1 MNVRKI
7 RVKTEAPVLMK
18 SETINATAEM
28 GTWVWTAKPPS
39 TTVNKF
45 NVKMVVSA
53 TAYPKQPRLNVYAPL
68 GLREPVA
75 TKLLKKIVKTTSVC
89 LILAK
94 MAVLA
99 SKTLTDIPAIAPQA
113 SKALIA
119 GLTMMALM
127 TIPVFPILAKVTV
140 FVRKMT
146 LPQVAIFVKIWLVP
160 FPVARVQRFAAKPRK
175 MEFSSV
181 NVLVIKFP
189 DLPMK
194 TVLNAVLNSMVL
206 TVMSVLRGTGVQV
219 RNFLIECCDSSAS
232 PLCVELR
239 SE

>member
-18 SETINATAEM
+18 SKLTNASAEM
-28 GTWVWTAKPPS
+28 GIWVWTAKPPS
-39 TTVNKF
+39 TTANKF
-45 NVKMVVSA
+45 NVKMAASA
-53 TAYPKQPRLNVYAPL
+53 TAYPRQHRLNVNAPL
-68 GLREPVA
+68 GLREPA
-75 TKLLKKIVKTTSVC
+75 AIRLLKKIVKTTSVC

-119 GLTMMALM
+119 GLTMMTLM
-127 TIPVFPILAKVTV
+127 TIRVIPILAKGTV

-146 LPQVAIFVKIWLVP
+146 LQQVAIFVKIWLATN
-160 FPVARVQRFAAKPRK
+160 ARFQRFAVKPRK
-175 MEFSSV
+175 MKFSSV
-181 NVLVIKFP
+181 NVPIIKFP

-194 TVLNAVLNSMVL
+194 TVLSAVLNSMVL
-206 TVMSVLRGTGVQV
+206 TVMSVLRGTGLQV
-219 RNFLIECCDSSAS
+219 NLFKN
-232 PLCVELR
+232 PLFQ
-239 SE
+239 

>member
-7 RVKTEAPVLMK
+7 RVKTEAPVLTK

-28 GTWVWTAKPPS
+28 GIWVWTAKSPS
-39 TTVNKF
+39 TTANKF
-45 NVKMVVSA
+45 NVKMAVSV

-99 SKTLTDIPAIAPQA
+99 SKTLTDIPVFAPQA

-127 TIPVFPILAKVTV
+127 KILVVPILATVTV
-140 FVRKMT
+140 FVK
-146 LPQVAIFVKIWLVP
+146 
-160 FPVARVQRFAAKPRK
+160 
-175 MEFSSV
+175 
-181 NVLVIKFP
+181 
-189 DLPMK
+189 
-194 TVLNAVLNSMVL
+194 
-206 TVMSVLRGTGVQV
+206 
-219 RNFLIECCDSSAS
+219 
-232 PLCVELR
+232 
-239 SE
+239 

>member
-28 GTWVWTAKPPS
+28 GIWVWTAKPPS
-39 TTVNKF
+39 TTANKF
-45 NVKMVVSA
+45 NVRMAVFA

-127 TIPVFPILAKVTV
+127 TIPVFPILATVTV
-140 FVRKMT
+140 FVRKMP

-160 FPVARVQRFAAKPRK
+160 VPVARLQRFAVKPRK
-175 MEFSSV
+175 MEFLNV
-181 NVLVIKFP
+181 NVPIIKFP
-189 DLPMK
+189 DLLMK
-194 TVLNAVLNSMVL
+194 IVLDAVLNSMVL
-206 TVMSVLRGTGVQV
+206 TVKSVLRGTGLQV
-219 RNFLIECCDSSAS
+219 NLFKN
-232 PLCVELR
+232 PLFQ
-239 SE
+239 

>member
-18 SETINATAEM
+18 SETTNATAEM

-75 TKLLKKIVKTTSVC
+75 TKLLKKIVKTTNVG

-113 SKALIA
+113 SQALIA

-194 TVLNAVLNSMVL
+194 AVLNAVLNSMVL
-206 TVMSVLRGTGVQV
+206 TVMSVLRGTGVQGMPV
-219 RNFLIECCDSSAS
+219 KI
-232 PLCVELR
+232 
-239 SE
+239 

>member
-1 MNVRKI
+1 MQ
-7 RVKTEAPVLMK
+7 

-28 GTWVWTAKPPS
+28 GIWVWNAKPPS
-39 TTVNKF
+39 TTANKF

-68 GLREPVA
+68 VLREFVA

-99 SKTLTDIPAIAPQA
+99 SKTLTDIPVFAPQA

-127 TIPVFPILAKVTV
+127 KILVVPILVTVTV
-140 FVRKMT
+140 FV
-146 LPQVAIFVKIWLVP
+146 I
-160 FPVARVQRFAAKPRK
+160 
-175 MEFSSV
+175 
-181 NVLVIKFP
+181 
-189 DLPMK
+189 
-194 TVLNAVLNSMVL
+194 
-206 TVMSVLRGTGVQV
+206 
-219 RNFLIECCDSSAS
+219 
-232 PLCVELR
+232 
-239 SE
+239 

>member
-28 GTWVWTAKPPS
+28 GIWVWNAKPPS
-39 TTVNKF
+39 TTANKF
-45 NVKMVVSA
+45 NVKMAVSA
-53 TAYPKQPRLNVYAPL
+53 TAYPKQPRLNVNAPL

-89 LILAK
+89 LLAK

-99 SKTLTDIPAIAPQA
+99 SRTLTDIPAFAPQA

-127 TIPVFPILAKVTV
+127 IILVVPILATVTV
-140 FVRKMT
+140 FVR
-146 LPQVAIFVKIWLVP
+146 
-160 FPVARVQRFAAKPRK
+160 
-175 MEFSSV
+175 
-181 NVLVIKFP
+181 
-189 DLPMK
+189 
-194 TVLNAVLNSMVL
+194 
-206 TVMSVLRGTGVQV
+206 
-219 RNFLIECCDSSAS
+219 
-232 PLCVELR
+232 
-239 SE
+239 

>member
-7 RVKTEAPVLMK
+7 RVKTEAPVLME

-28 GTWVWTAKPPS
+28 GIWVWNAKPPS
-39 TTVNKF
+39 TTANKF
-45 NVKMVVSA
+45 NVKMAVSA
-53 TAYPKQPRLNVYAPL
+53 TAYPKQPRLNVNALL

-89 LILAK
+89 LLAK

-99 SKTLTDIPAIAPQA
+99 SRTLTDIPAFAPQA

-127 TIPVFPILAKVTV
+127 IILVVPILATVTV
-140 FVRKMT
+140 FVRKMP

-160 FPVARVQRFAAKPRK
+160 VPVAHFQRFAVKPRK
-175 MEFSSV
+175 MKFSSV
-181 NVLVIKFP
+181 NVPIIKFP
-189 DLPMK
+189 DLPMR
-194 TVLNAVLNSMVL
+194 TVLNVVLNSMVL
-206 TVMSVLRGTGVQV
+206 AVMSVLKGTGVQV
-219 RNFLIECCDSSAS
+219 RDFQIK
-232 PLCVELR
+232 P
-239 SE
+239 

>member
-28 GTWVWTAKPPS
+28 GIWVWNAKPPS
-39 TTVNKF
+39 TTANKF
-45 NVKMVVSA
+45 NVKMAVSA
-53 TAYPKQPRLNVYAPL
+53 TAYPKQPRLNVNAPL

-89 LILAK
+89 LLAK

-99 SKTLTDIPAIAPQA
+99 SKTLTDIPAFAPQA

-127 TIPVFPILAKVTV
+127 IILVVPILATVTV
-140 FVRKMT
+140 FVR
-146 LPQVAIFVKIWLVP
+146 
-160 FPVARVQRFAAKPRK
+160 
-175 MEFSSV
+175 
-181 NVLVIKFP
+181 
-189 DLPMK
+189 
-194 TVLNAVLNSMVL
+194 
-206 TVMSVLRGTGVQV
+206 
-219 RNFLIECCDSSAS
+219 
-232 PLCVELR
+232 
-239 SE
+239 